1 MTLAPGLGST
11 FDIVTADTIANG
23 ALITRLTPSGHR
35 FLPSIETGGD
45 GRQVL
50 RLTVSE
56 VPEPGV
62 VTLVGAALTLCSR
75 RPRRYKK

>member
-23 ALITRLTPSGHR
+23 ALITRLTSSGHR